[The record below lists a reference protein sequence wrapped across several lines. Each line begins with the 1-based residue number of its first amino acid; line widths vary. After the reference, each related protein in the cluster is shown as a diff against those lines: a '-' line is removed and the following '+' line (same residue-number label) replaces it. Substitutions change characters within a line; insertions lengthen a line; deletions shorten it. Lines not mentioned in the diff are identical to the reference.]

1 MIRAAL
7 ILLLACVQLAAG
19 ELLRYEGSLEAMGTS
34 FGLVLY
40 GRDSNRLRS
49 AADQAFEEVRRLEAM
64 LSNYRKES
72 EWSEINRE
80 AADRSVAVSDELF
93 RLLSD
98 CLDYSRKSQGA
109 FDITVG
115 PLMKLWGFYKGSGR
129 LPHRAEVRVV
139 MGRVGYQNVILDP
152 RARTVRFAKK
162 GVEIDP
168 GGIGKGYAVDQMVAI
183 LKANGLDSA
192 LITAGGSSIYALG
205 SPPGEKGWTVK
216 IRHPRKHEE
225 AIQEVLLRNESMS
238 TSGSYEKFFRAG
250 RRVYSHIMD
259 PRTGF
264 PAQGTLSVSVI
275 SPRTI
280 DSEAWT
286 KPYFILGRE
295 WTARNKPKEFRV
307 YFCEDRTDLA
317 CAWLQ

>member
-1 MIRAAL
+1 MIRAVL
-7 ILLLACVQLAAG
+7 LLLLACARLAAG
-19 ELLRYEGSLEAMGTS
+19 EFLRYEGSLDAMGTS

-80 AADRSVAVSDELF
+80 AAERPVVVSDELF

-98 CLDYSRKSQGA
+98 CLDYSRKSQGT

-129 LPHRAEVRVV
+129 LPHRAEIRVV
-139 MGRVGYQNVILDP
+139 MARVGYWNVILDP
-152 RARTVRFAKK
+152 HNKTVRFAKK

-168 GGIGKGYAVDQMVAI
+168 GGIGKGYAVDQMAAI

-192 LITAGGSSIYALG
+192 LITAGGSSIYAIG
-205 SPPGEKGWTVK
+205 APPGEKGWTVK

-225 AIQEVLLRNESMS
+225 AVQEVLLRNESMS

-275 SPRTI
+275 APRTI